1 MSLLLPSAI
10 VCGPQTNLPSK
21 RNLDRLRNY
30 LTQRSDVEHLLQ
42 AVTELPDL
50 LSALQEHDPDL
61 RLIPVSSLNHLREWC
76 LDHSIVLQIP
86 ETLPNVLLAPL
97 TVLIHIIQYLEYCD
111 HLSSEDAHA
120 RLRQSIRNG
129 GFQGLCTGSLSAAA
143 LACSTTRAEIDQNA
157 AVALNLAM
165 CIGAYVDLGL
175 ALEPDSPMTC
185 FIARWRHGSQ
195 REDVDQILNNYPQV
209 RLKSDLSGHEP
220 VTHFFVP
227 KAYVSVNMDECSAT
241 ITALEA
247 SIPALRDCLRSKSIQ
262 FAKVQVNGRYH
273 TVRNIKSLGN
283 LLEFS
288 QHQSKLRFP
297 QTDYQNIP
305 WRNNTTGKVVERAD
319 QLHEICLRSIL
330 TEPASWHLTISETVK
345 TIASATPDDCHIQIL
360 EVGLIS
366 CVPSSL
372 SSLPNVHVSR
382 AAVPGETQNISELRD
397 YNYTEECIAVV
408 GAACK
413 YPGAESLDELWRV
426 ISTAQTM
433 NGQAP
438 SQRYDPT
445 DLRQGPSQS
454 MDLSGNFISGVDQF
468 DYSFF
473 GISPREAMYMD
484 PQQRIALQVAYRAV
498 ESSGYF
504 GDGSQTTEVGCYL
517 GVGGSDYEH
526 NVNAHTPTAFS
537 FIGTSRAFI
546 SGRISHFFRW
556 TGPSMTIDT
565 ACSSSAVAIH
575 QACRDILSGD
585 CAMALAGGINVMSN
599 STTHQNLATANFLNA
614 TSTPCR
620 SFDSGG
626 NGYSRGEG
634 CGLVVL
640 KKLTVAVADGDHIL
654 GVIPATATNQS
665 DGSSSITVP
674 VSEQQISLYRR
685 ALGRAK
691 MIPEDISYVEAHGT
705 GTPRGDPIEWRSI
718 HEVFGRG
725 RESNLNIGSVKGN
738 IGHTEAASGVAS
750 VLKVLLMIK
759 YQQLP
764 PQAHFTSLNHD
775 IPSAQQKHLT
785 VNKRSLQWNR
795 RLRAACVNN
804 YGASGNNTVII
815 VCEPPKAKTTKS
827 LIRDERGNQT
837 GTSHPFLISGHSLG
851 SLKRNIAAISKF
863 VDMCHPTLDDVA
875 FNVARMQNRSLRH
888 RVVFGASSL
897 EELQHRLK
905 DPSHLSLDTHTTE
918 AGPKPVVMVFSGQ
931 SGVTV
936 HLHKAV
942 YDASCLVRK
951 HVDQCDAILRSMG
964 LPSMFPAIF
973 SQDPIS
979 DIVQLH
985 CAIFTLQYACAAAW
999 LDSGL
1004 SVQRVIGHSFGQL
1017 TAMCVAGIITLSDGL
1032 KLVSGRAKLIESKW
1046 GNEKGA
1052 MLSIKADRATT
1063 VALTQSEAKLGL
1075 EIACFNGPTSHVLV
1089 GSNAAIETVASTA
1102 SNSTVR
1108 KLNTS
1113 HGFHSRYIDSFLDE
1127 YLELAQSINYSTP
1140 TIPIETCSELSSWES
1155 FTPALVVEH
1164 SRKPVYFVDAVR
1176 RIKESLGSC
1185 VWLEAGS
1192 GSSGVTLAKSALN
1205 GSDSDSFHGLQ
1216 LGTEDALESLSET
1229 TSRLWK
1235 DRVSVQFWKYHRG
1248 ENSSFKPLSL
1258 PGYQFDETSHWLPRA
1273 ERVRNEPLSKRV
1285 PPMLSL
1291 ENFSSPERHLSVFT
1305 IDQLSSEIAEILQA
1319 RKVLDGLL
1327 WPLSLYI
1334 ELVCRAAALL
1344 TPALPREF
1352 QRLRV
1357 ENLEIKSP
1365 LGSQVDT
1372 HLELRLRIT
1381 GQRAWEWSLE
1391 GQTSMQT
1398 LLYATGRVVLEDR
1411 RRSGT
1416 EIQRSYL
1423 SILESKHCRGL
1434 LADDTA
1440 FSASGSIAYKLL
1452 EKVAEYDMSYQA
1464 IASIK
1469 MNEQEALAQVIVP
1482 RAAGEWVKRKTVHPV
1497 LLDQFT
1503 LVAEL
1508 HALSMIKCKRAEVF
1522 TCSEVGETVVYEELS
1537 PVSTASWTVYTYQ
1550 SSLHGRVATYDIYV
1564 FDSASRTII
1573 FSVLGAKFV
1582 KISSHI
1588 LQEIVHRANS
1598 TPDLSENT
1606 LQTKAASP
1614 AMQTIQ
1620 KADPLPTL
1628 PTNLHSLPHVWSVA
1642 AQLVHELTGYPVER
1656 ITAETMLCNVGMD
1669 SLAATELEHK
1679 IREILEADIN
1689 IQSFGQNFTFGSLV
1703 DMVPSQ
1709 GSSRQ
1714 AENTGSSIC
1723 STPFTSSAGRS
1734 SPVSEVDSCGI
1745 LSDAMIKLC
1754 KIVEEY
1760 LGSTESVQPGMELR
1774 SLGLDSL
1781 VTMELESELY
1791 KTFGQQLSLMQ
1802 MGEEVT
1808 INELHDLLMQSHLA
1822 TVVDERIESK
1832 QSIAWKASQSP
1843 HFVDEAADTFALVQY
1858 KIGEYAEAAHFLGFF
1873 DRVYPQQM
1881 SLVLAY
1887 VTEAF
1892 AALGC
1897 DLSEI
1902 SPGSLIPCIPHIPKH
1917 DNVIAYYHHFLHQ
1930 VGLIIPSDNGF
1941 IRTSEPCKRVDPGPL
1956 HLDIVHSFPY
1966 HGSEHEL
1973 LRRTGA
1979 QLADCL
1985 TGKADA
1991 LRLLFSDKTTGELLQ
2006 DVYTNA
2012 PMFKM
2017 GTLILGHFLPQALE
2031 SFAATC
2037 KEPVRILELGAGTGG
2052 TTRFILDQLVTRGI
2066 PIQYTFTDISST
2078 LVSRARDTFRAYD
2091 CVEYMTLN
2099 VEQIPPEVA
2108 GSYDV
2113 ILSSNCI
2120 HATKDLRQSC
2130 QGLYDLL
2137 RPKGM
2142 LCLLELTR
2150 DVPWL
2155 DLTFG
2160 LLDGW
2165 WRFDDGREHALANEQ
2180 MWKRLLQGAGFTHVD
2195 WSNDESRESD
2205 VFRLIMALK
2214 K

>member
-1 MSLLLPSAI
+1 MPLPLPSAI
-10 VCGPQTNLPSK
+10 VCGPQTNLPSQ
-21 RNLDRLRNY
+21 RNLDWLRSY
-30 LTQRSDVEHLLQ
+30 LTQRPDVEHLLQ
-42 AVTELPDL
+42 AVLELPDL
-50 LSALQEHDPDL
+50 LSALQEHDHDL
-61 RLIPVSSLNHLREWC
+61 RLIPASSLKDLREWC
-76 LDHSIVLQIP
+76 LDHSIILQIP

-111 HLSSEDAHA
+111 HLSSEDVHA
-120 RLRQSIRNG
+120 RVRQSIRNG

-143 LACSTTRAEIDQNA
+143 LACSTTRPEIGQNA
-157 AVALNLAM
+157 AVALKLAM
-165 CIGAYVDLGL
+165 CVGAYVDLGL
-175 ALEPDSPMTC
+175 ALEADSPMTC

-195 REDVDQILNNYPQV
+195 REDVDQILNNFPQ
-209 RLKSDLSGHEP
+209 
-220 VTHFFVP
+220 
-227 KAYVSVNMDECSAT
+227 AYISVNMDECSAT
-241 ITALEA
+241 ITASKA
-247 SIPALRDCLRSKSIQ
+247 SIPALRDSLRSKSIQ

-273 TVRNIKSLGN
+273 TASNTKFLEN
-283 LLEFS
+283 LLKFCRY
-288 QHQSKLRFP
+288 QSNLRFP
-297 QTDYQNIP
+297 PTDYQNIP
-305 WRNNTTGKVVERAD
+305 WRNNTTGKVVGRAD
-319 QLHEICLRSIL
+319 QRHEICLRSIL
-330 TEPASWHLTISETVK
+330 TEPASWYLTMSETVK
-345 TIASATPDDCHIQIL
+345 TIVSATPDDCLIPIL
-360 EVGLIS
+360 ELGLIS

-372 SSLPNVHVSR
+372 SSLPSVHVSR
-382 AAVPGETQNISELRD
+382 VVVPDEAQNIPELCD
-397 YNYTEECIAVV
+397 YNYTDECVAIV

-438 SQRYDPT
+438 PQRYDPT

-504 GDGSQTTEVGCYL
+504 GYGAQTTDFGCYL

-526 NVNAHTPTAFS
+526 NVNAHSPTAFS

-585 CAMALAGGINVMSN
+585 CEMALAGGINVMSN

-614 TSTPCR
+614 TGTPCR

-626 NGYSRGEG
+626 NGYCRGEG

-640 KKLTVAVADGDHIL
+640 KKLTAAVADGDHIL

-674 VSEQQISLYRR
+674 VSKQQISLYRR
-685 ALGRAK
+685 ALSRAK
-691 MIPEDISYVEAHGT
+691 MIPEDISYIEAHGT

-718 HEVFGRG
+718 HEVFGQA
-725 RESNLNIGSVKGN
+725 RESSLNIGSVKGN
-738 IGHTEAASGVAS
+738 IGHTEAASGVAG

-759 YQQLP
+759 YKQLP

-775 IPSAQQKHLT
+775 IPSAQQKHVT

-815 VCEPPKAKTTKS
+815 VCEPPKAETTKT
-827 LIRDERGNQT
+827 LIRDERGKQA
-837 GTSHPFLISGHSLG
+837 GTSHPFWISGHSLG
-851 SLKRNIAAISKF
+851 SLQRNIAVISKF

-918 AGPKPVVMVFSGQ
+918 DGPKPVVMVFSGQ
-931 SGVTV
+931 SGMTV

-942 YDASCLVRK
+942 YDASCLIRK
-951 HVDQCDAILRSMG
+951 HVDQCDTILRSIG
-964 LPSMFPAIF
+964 LPSLFPGIF
-973 SQDPIS
+973 SQNPIS

-985 CAIFTLQYACAAAW
+985 CAIFTIQYACAAAW

-1004 SVQRVIGHSFGQL
+1004 SVQRVLGHSFGQL
-1017 TAMCVAGIITLSDGL
+1017 TAMCVAGIITPSDGL

-1046 GNEKGA
+1046 GSEKGA
-1052 MLSIKADRATT
+1052 MLSIKADRATAI
-1063 VALTQSEAKLGL
+1063 ALAQSEAKLGV

-1089 GSNAAIETVASTA
+1089 GSNAAIETVASKV
-1102 SNSTVR
+1102 SKSTVR

-1127 YLELAQSINYSTP
+1127 YLELAQSISYSTP
-1140 TIPIETCSELSSWES
+1140 TIPIETCSEISSWES
-1155 FTPALVVEH
+1155 FTPALVAEH

-1176 RIKESLGSC
+1176 RIKENLGSC

-1216 LGTEDALESLSET
+1216 LGTADALESLTET
-1229 TSRLWK
+1229 TLRLWK
-1235 DRVSVQFWKYHRG
+1235 DRVSVQFWKHHRG
-1248 ENSSFKPLSL
+1248 ENSLFKPLSI

-1273 ERVRNEPLSKRV
+1273 ERVRSEPLSKKL

-1305 IDQLSSEIAEILQA
+1305 IDQLSPEIAEILQA
-1319 RKVLDGLL
+1319 RKVLDELL

-1334 ELVCRAAALL
+1334 ELVSRAAALL

-1357 ENLEIKSP
+1357 ENFEIKSP
-1365 LGSQVDT
+1365 LGSRVDAR
-1372 HLELRLRIT
+1372 LELRLKLT
-1381 GQRAWEWSLE
+1381 EQRTWEWSLE
-1391 GQTSMQT
+1391 GQTSAQT
-1398 LLYATGRVVLEDR
+1398 LPYATGRVVLEDR

-1423 SILESKHCRGL
+1423 SILESRHCRGL
-1434 LADDTA
+1434 LDDDTV

-1452 EKVAEYDMSYQA
+1452 EKVAEYDLPYQA

-1469 MNEQEALAQVIVP
+1469 MNEQEALAQVSVP
-1482 RAAGEWVKRKTVHPV
+1482 QAAGEWVKRKSVHPV

-1508 HALSMIKCKRAEVF
+1508 HALSMIKCKRSEVF
-1522 TCSEVGETVVYEELS
+1522 TCSEVRETVVYEELS
-1537 PVSTASWTVYTYQ
+1537 PVSTASWTVYTCQ

-1564 FDSASRTII
+1564 FDPASKTII

-1598 TPDLSENT
+1598 TPDLSENIF
-1606 LQTKAASP
+1606 QIKAASP

-1620 KADPLPTL
+1620 AADPLPTL
-1628 PTNLHSLPHVWSVA
+1628 ATTLHSLPHVWSVA
-1642 AQLVHELTGYPVER
+1642 AQLVHELTGYAVER

-1669 SLAATELEHK
+1669 SLATTELEHK
-1679 IREILEADIN
+1679 IREILEVDIN
-1689 IQSFGQNFTFGSLV
+1689 VQSFGKNVTFGSLV
-1703 DMVPSQ
+1703 DIVSSQ

-1714 AENTGSSIC
+1714 AENIGSSVC

-1734 SPVSEVDSCGI
+1734 SPISEVDSCRI
-1745 LSDAMIKLC
+1745 LSDSMIKLC

-1760 LGSTESVQPGMELR
+1760 LGSTESVQPGMQLR

-1802 MGEEVT
+1802 LGEEVT
-1808 INELHDLLMQSHLA
+1808 INELHDLMQSHPA
-1822 TVVDERIESK
+1822 TVADERTESK
-1832 QSIAWKASQSP
+1832 QSIAREASQSP
-1843 HFVDEAADTFALVQY
+1843 HFVDEAADRFAQAQD
-1858 KIGEYAEAAHFLGFF
+1858 KIGEYAEAAQFLGFF

-1902 SPGSLIPCIPHIPKH
+1902 SPGSLIPCIPHIAKH
-1917 DNVIAYYHHFLHQ
+1917 DNVVAYYHNLLHQ
-1930 VGLIIPSDNGF
+1930 VGFIIPSDNGF

-1966 HGSEHEL
+1966 HGSEHKL

-2052 TTRFILDQLVTRGI
+2052 TTRYILDQLVTRGI
-2066 PIQYTFTDISST
+2066 PIRYTFTDISST

-2099 VEQIPPEVA
+2099 VEQINPEVA

-2120 HATKDLRQSC
+2120 HATKDLRHSC

-2165 WRFDDGREHALANEQ
+2165 WRFDDGREHVLASEQ
-2180 MWKRLLQGAGFTHVD
+2180 MWKRLLQEAGFTHVD